1 MTELAGMVERMSVRR
16 MQRLEQGRSRRDDF
30 SARDVAWMCDLT
42 TGAVGVCACVPD
54 P

>member
-1 MTELAGMVERMSVRR
+1 
-16 MQRLEQGRSRRDDF
+16 LEQGRSRRDDF